1 MVWPGR
7 QPTNET
13 PCMPD
18 AADEMTQFK
27 MEGSIQGL
35 DDKIHFHQAF
45 RRNTPPCHHKCMLH
59 AHSCRLHY
67 SKQVT
72 ATAADGKVNQM
83 KFFQTFA
90 LINTKLFSIDEFSA
104 NDTFVMWRDT
114 AIVSPLFSG
123 SVITR
128 GKCPLTTPAWR
139 YPLRD
144 FRGGK
149 CLDLATIYSIDASH
163 TKQPTHAATEQ

>member
-1 MVWPGR
+1 
-7 QPTNET
+7 
-13 PCMPD
+13 
-18 AADEMTQFK
+18 
-27 MEGSIQGL
+27 
-35 DDKIHFHQAF
+35 
-45 RRNTPPCHHKCMLH
+45 
-59 AHSCRLHY
+59 
-67 SKQVT
+67 
-72 ATAADGKVNQM
+72 M
-83 KFFQTFA
+83 KLFQTFA

-128 GKCPLTTPAWR
+128 GKCPLTTPAWC

-149 CLDLATIYSIDASH
+149 CLDLATIYSIGASH